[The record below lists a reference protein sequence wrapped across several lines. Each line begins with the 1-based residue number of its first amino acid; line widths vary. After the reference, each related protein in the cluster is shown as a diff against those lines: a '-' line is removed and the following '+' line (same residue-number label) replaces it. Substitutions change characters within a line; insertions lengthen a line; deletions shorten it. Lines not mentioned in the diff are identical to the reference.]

1 MRDIVWNVSEPH
13 APFGGSATR
22 LIDRE
27 GECRLL
33 DQLLA
38 AVRDGESRALI
49 LHGEAGVGK
58 TALLQYLSERASDA
72 GCQVV
77 SAAGVQSEMELAFA
91 SLHQLCTPFL
101 DRLNAIPKPQ
111 QDSLY
116 TTFGLTI
123 GPVPDRFLVGLAVL
137 SLLAI
142 CSGLTVPPRRS
153 LPSWPAGSDR
163 SRSPWCSG
171 HE

>member
-13 APFGGSATR
+13 APFRGSATR

-101 DRLNAIPKPQ
+101 DRLKAIPKPQ
-111 QDSLY
+111 QDSLS
-116 TTFGLTI
+116 TTFGLTS
-123 GPVPDRFLVGLAVL
+123 GAGARPVLGRPGCAE
-137 SLLAI
+137 
-142 CSGLTVPPRRS
+142 
-153 LPSWPAGSDR
+153 PAR
-163 SRSPWCSG
+163 
-171 HE
+171 